1 MGLLMATHEYKHY
14 TETTRRGIR
23 GEAYFE
29 CLIVQN
35 AIPHRIA
42 RHNDL
47 GVDFLCEWV
56 VGDQPTGILFA
67 AQIKSTT
74 TERIQ
79 GTLQEKSSL
88 NGLNTYTLSG
98 ANKIDQAT
106 LNYWK
111 GLGVPAFL
119 FLVVEDISSNRLA
132 CYYKRYTPLLDG
144 HADEDDENATR
155 KFYLVNC
162 ESSFL
167 AFADSEK
174 GVGGFARDLVIDYAR
189 LSYSKGHIVK
199 LTPKHLRFWP
209 FPGKN
214 DPDTVRYFGELIE
227 RYKETIKETCE
238 WTAELLG
245 KIDNSG

>member
-1 MGLLMATHEYKHY
+1 MSTHEYKHY

-67 AQIKSTT
+67 AQVKSTT
-74 TERIQ
+74 TETVQ
-79 GTLQEKSSL
+79 STHQEVSRL
-88 NGLNTYTLSG
+88 NGLNSYTLAG
-98 ANKIDQAT
+98 AQTIDERT
-106 LNYWK
+106 LSYWK
-111 GLGVPAFL
+111 GLGLPAFL
-119 FLVVEDISSNRLA
+119 FVVVEDVISNRLS

-144 HADEDDENATR
+144 YADEDDKSPTT
-155 KFYLVNC
+155 KFYLVNR

-167 AFADSEK
+167 AFADTEK

-189 LSYSKGHIVK
+189 LSYSKGHIVQ
-199 LTPKHLRFWP
+199 LTPKKLRFWP
-209 FPGKN
+209 FPVQN
-214 DPDTVRYFGELIE
+214 DADTVKYFGELIE
-227 RYKETIKETCE
+227 RYQVTIKDTCE
-238 WTAELLG
+238 WTAEVLRQIG
-245 KIDNSG
+245 NGGGG